1 MLRTTFLTFIFVLLV
16 FSVWAQNIQI
26 KEDPAITTLLDQF
39 VGVNKTKTFI
49 SGWRVQILA
58 TTDRVKME
66 TTRDAF
72 KAQYPYLPVTWVH
85 ERPYYLLRAG
95 AFTNKLDAM
104 GLQQELRA
112 MYPSTYLTQ
121 DNQISPVEMIGYQN

>member
-1 MLRTTFLTFIFVLLV
+1 MLRTISLTVILVAMTSVLL
-16 FSVWAQNIQI
+16 AQNIQI
-26 KEDPAITTLLDQF
+26 KEDPAITALADQF
-39 VGVNKTKTFI
+39 VGVNKTKMYI

-66 TTRDAF
+66 STRDAF
-72 KAQYPYLPVTWVH
+72 KAQYPYLPLTWIH

-104 GLQQELRA
+104 GLQQELRSV
-112 MYPSTYLTQ
+112 YPGTYLTQ
-121 DNQISPVEMIGYQN
+121 DNQISPVELIGYQN